1 MTHRREEK
9 AINKTNSEMTD
20 ILQKKPTRTLRGWL
34 QIYSETQGITNIFKT
49 KRAIINVLTRNL
61 INGSSRTRKYSV

>member
-20 ILQKKPTRTLRGWL
+20 ILQKKLTRTLREWL

-49 KRAIINVLTRNL
+49 KRAIINVLIRNL
-61 INGSSRTRKYSV
+61 INGSSRTRKYNV